1 MLNAL
6 RRIFFV
12 TLMPPWKFRVPSLS
26 RPKRF
31 ESTSRISPGS
41 QLRRREPSDGE
52 NKRNRTVL
60 DRFAAILAASVVVFS
75 VVFHM
80 ILLYEGQQHLTYS
93 LPESAMTIMSSEK
106 SFS

>member
-1 MLNAL
+1 
-6 RRIFFV
+6 
-12 TLMPPWKFRVPSLS
+12 
-26 RPKRF
+26 
-31 ESTSRISPGS
+31 
-41 QLRRREPSDGE
+41 
-52 NKRNRTVL
+52 VL